1 MRAKRVF
8 LSLHCL
14 FEFYAGIT
22 GATFILFLYNKN
34 LDTMETN
41 LIVATSLIITF
52 LMEIPAGALSD
63 FLGYRKTTILSGI
76 LLCVTN
82 VLFLIGN
89 SLGIFFLA
97 QIVLGLSC
105 AFESGTLDA
114 WIIKYTSK
122 KECEQIFVKK
132 NKYISTMMIVAGLA
146 GGIVADWMMEGIF
159 LAALAASVLYTV
171 TASVFMQEE
180 EEIRMKERSMKNAA
194 DGLKRIISVSV
205 RYCVKDRNIR
215 RIILF
220 NSVLVFCLSPV
231 FVFWSPILHGF
242 ERINYTL
249 IALAWIFM
257 RFSMLAGNM
266 LVERIC
272 TRSVRA
278 MAAASVVCGVSIIVL
293 AFQNTF
299 LLIFAGILV
308 FEFLLG
314 IIYPLRETALNREI
328 ANENRATV
336 LSFHSMVVCIFN
348 YVSMIVMGK
357 LALIFS
363 IRATWILSG
372 VVLCASAAVLFLTEG
387 GKKNVR
393 ETFSK
398 SACDQYQYYRDLTDP
413 FAGSRCGSGKRLLLY
428 ERRGD
433 IL

>member
-1 MRAKRVF
+1 
-8 LSLHCL
+8 
-14 FEFYAGIT
+14 
-22 GATFILFLYNKN
+22 
-34 LDTMETN
+34 METN
-41 LIVATSLIITF
+41 LIVATSLIVTF

-82 VLFLIGN
+82 VLFLTGN
-89 SLGIFFLA
+89 SLSIFFLA
-97 QIVLGLSC
+97 QIFLGLSC

-114 WIIKYTSK
+114 WVIKYTSRQ
-122 KECEQIFVKK
+122 ESEQIFIKK
-132 NKYISTMMIVAGLA
+132 NKYISTMMIAAGLA

-159 LAALAASVLYTV
+159 IAALAASILYTV
-171 TASVFMQEE
+171 IAAVFMEE
-180 EEIRMKERSMKNAA
+180 EGGRQRERSMKNAA

-231 FVFWSPILHGF
+231 FVFWSPVLHGF

-249 IALAWIFM
+249 IGLAWIFM

-266 LVERIC
+266 LVERIR
-272 TRSVRA
+272 TRSVRT
-278 MAAASVVCGVSIIVL
+278 MSAASAVCGVSIIVL

-299 LLIFAGILV
+299 LLLFAGILV

-314 IIYPLRETALNREI
+314 IIYPLRETVLNREI

-336 LSFHSMVVCIFN
+336 LSLHSMVVCIFN
-348 YVSMIVMGK
+348 YISLLVMGK
-357 LALIFS
+357 LALAFS

-372 VVLCASAAVLFLTEG
+372 AVLCMSAAVLFLTER
-387 GKKNVR
+387 GKK
-393 ETFSK
+393 E
-398 SACDQYQYYRDLTDP
+398 C
-413 FAGSRCGSGKRLLLY
+413 
-428 ERRGD
+428 
-433 IL
+433 

>member
-1 MRAKRVF
+1 
-8 LSLHCL
+8 
-14 FEFYAGIT
+14 
-22 GATFILFLYNKN
+22 
-34 LDTMETN
+34 METN
-41 LIVATSLIITF
+41 LIVATSLVITF

-97 QIVLGLSC
+97 QIFLGLSC

-231 FVFWSPILHGF
+231 FVFWSPVLHGF

-293 AFQNTF
+293 VFQNTF

-372 VVLCASAAVLFLTEG
+372 VILCASAAVLFLTER
-387 GKKNVR
+387 GKK
-393 ETFSK
+393 E
-398 SACDQYQYYRDLTDP
+398 C
-413 FAGSRCGSGKRLLLY
+413 
-428 ERRGD
+428 
-433 IL
+433 

>member
-1 MRAKRVF
+1 MKAKRIF

-22 GATFILFLYNKN
+22 GATFILFLYDKN

-41 LIVATSLIITF
+41 LIVATSLIVTF

-82 VLFLIGN
+82 VLFLTGN
-89 SLGIFFLA
+89 SLSIFFLA
-97 QIVLGLSC
+97 QIFLGLSC

-114 WIIKYTSK
+114 WVIKYTSRQ
-122 KECEQIFVKK
+122 ESEQIFIKK
-132 NKYISTMMIVAGLA
+132 NKYISTMMIAAGLA

-159 LAALAASVLYTV
+159 IAALAASILYTV
-171 TASVFMQEE
+171 IAAVFMEE
-180 EEIRMKERSMKNAA
+180 EGGRQRERSMKNAA

-231 FVFWSPILHGF
+231 FVFWSPVLHGF

-249 IALAWIFM
+249 IGLAWIFM

-266 LVERIC
+266 LVERIR
-272 TRSVRA
+272 TRSVRT
-278 MAAASVVCGVSIIVL
+278 MSAASAVCGVSIIVL

-299 LLIFAGILV
+299 LLLFAGILV

-314 IIYPLRETALNREI
+314 IIYPLRETVLNREI

-348 YVSMIVMGK
+348 YISMLVMGK
-357 LALIFS
+357 LALAFS

-372 VVLCASAAVLFLTEG
+372 AVLCMSAAVLFLTER
-387 GKKNVR
+387 GKK
-393 ETFSK
+393 E
-398 SACDQYQYYRDLTDP
+398 C
-413 FAGSRCGSGKRLLLY
+413 
-428 ERRGD
+428 
-433 IL
+433 

>member
-1 MRAKRVF
+1 MKAKRIF

-22 GATFILFLYNKN
+22 GATFILFLYDKN

-41 LIVATSLIITF
+41 LIVATSLIVTF

-82 VLFLIGN
+82 VLFLTGN
-89 SLGIFFLA
+89 SLSIFFLA
-97 QIVLGLSC
+97 QIFLGLSC

-114 WIIKYTSK
+114 WVIKYTSRQ
-122 KECEQIFVKK
+122 ESEQIFIKK
-132 NKYISTMMIVAGLA
+132 NKYISTMMIAAGLA

-159 LAALAASVLYTV
+159 IAALAASILYTV
-171 TASVFMQEE
+171 IAAVFMEE
-180 EEIRMKERSMKNAA
+180 EGGRQRERSMKNAA

-231 FVFWSPILHGF
+231 FVFWSPVLHGF

-249 IALAWIFM
+249 IGLAWIFM

-266 LVERIC
+266 LVERIR
-272 TRSVRA
+272 TRSVRT
-278 MAAASVVCGVSIIVL
+278 MSAASAVCGVSIIVL

-299 LLIFAGILV
+299 LLLFAVILV

-314 IIYPLRETALNREI
+314 IIYPLRETVLNREI

-348 YVSMIVMGK
+348 YISMLVMGK
-357 LALIFS
+357 LALAFS

-372 VVLCASAAVLFLTEG
+372 AVLCMSAAVLFLTER
-387 GKKNVR
+387 GKK
-393 ETFSK
+393 E
-398 SACDQYQYYRDLTDP
+398 C
-413 FAGSRCGSGKRLLLY
+413 
-428 ERRGD
+428 
-433 IL
+433 

>member
-1 MRAKRVF
+1 MKAKRIF

-22 GATFILFLYNKN
+22 GATFILFLYDKN

-41 LIVATSLIITF
+41 LIVATSLIVTF

-82 VLFLIGN
+82 VLFLTGN
-89 SLGIFFLA
+89 SLSIFFLA
-97 QIVLGLSC
+97 QIFLGLSC

-114 WIIKYTSK
+114 WVIKYTSRQ
-122 KECEQIFVKK
+122 ESEQIFIKK
-132 NKYISTMMIVAGLA
+132 NKYISTMMIAAGLA

-159 LAALAASVLYTV
+159 LAALAASILYTV
-171 TASVFMQEE
+171 IAAVFMEE
-180 EEIRMKERSMKNAA
+180 EGGRQRERSMKNAA

-231 FVFWSPILHGF
+231 FVFWSPVLHGF

-249 IALAWIFM
+249 IGLAWIFM

-266 LVERIC
+266 LVERIR
-272 TRSVRA
+272 TRSVRT
-278 MAAASVVCGVSIIVL
+278 MSAASAVCGVSIIVL

-299 LLIFAGILV
+299 LLLFAGILV

-314 IIYPLRETALNREI
+314 IIYPLRETVLNREI

-348 YVSMIVMGK
+348 YISMLVMGK
-357 LALIFS
+357 LALAFS

-372 VVLCASAAVLFLTEG
+372 AVLCMSAAVLFLTER
-387 GKKNVR
+387 GKK
-393 ETFSK
+393 E
-398 SACDQYQYYRDLTDP
+398 C
-413 FAGSRCGSGKRLLLY
+413 
-428 ERRGD
+428 
-433 IL
+433 

>member
-1 MRAKRVF
+1 MKAKRIF

-22 GATFILFLYNKN
+22 GATFILFLYDKN

-41 LIVATSLIITF
+41 LIVATSLIVTF

-76 LLCVTN
+76 LLSVTN

-132 NKYISTMMIVAGLA
+132 NKYISTMMIAAGLA

-159 LAALAASVLYTV
+159 IAALAASILYTV
-171 TASVFMQEE
+171 IAAVFMEE
-180 EEIRMKERSMKNAA
+180 EGGRQRERSMKNAA

-231 FVFWSPILHGF
+231 FVFWSPVLHGF

-249 IALAWIFM
+249 IGLAWIFM

-266 LVERIC
+266 LVERIR
-272 TRSVRA
+272 TRSVRT
-278 MAAASVVCGVSIIVL
+278 MSAASAVCGVSIIVL

-299 LLIFAGILV
+299 LLLFAGILV

-314 IIYPLRETALNREI
+314 IIYPLRETVLNREI

-348 YVSMIVMGK
+348 YISMLVMGK
-357 LALIFS
+357 LALAFS

-372 VVLCASAAVLFLTEG
+372 AVLCMSAAVLFLTER
-387 GKKNVR
+387 GKK
-393 ETFSK
+393 E
-398 SACDQYQYYRDLTDP
+398 C
-413 FAGSRCGSGKRLLLY
+413 
-428 ERRGD
+428 
-433 IL
+433 